1 MMFPVGKM
9 EYVAIC
15 TKTTRI
21 FSPLHSIQ
29 KQGIILSG
37 IGTNY
42 DKESE
47 IENKIEDIRKTVKS
61 YNDRFFEKSDM
72 REKKEHFRTVM
83 IYDYE
88 NGINEKS
95 KKYLS
100 DMIDSAPENGINFV
114 FFCDNPDDV
123 DNSVFGSK
131 TFIIKKNSS
140 LYNKNKLSLRYKENE
155 FIYDIGEV
163 ANKDVWESVIRK
175 MIPHIGERVDDIF
188 TVEDLLPDI
197 KDANSYFNGGDT
209 TDGIVV
215 PIAFLGTEPFDFVIG
230 KSAGDDTRHFTLIKG
245 VTGSGKTELLH
256 AIMISIM
263 YKYLPTEVQFCM
275 YICMM
280 ITDMTI

>member
-1 MMFPVGKM
+1 
-9 EYVAIC
+9 
-15 TKTTRI
+15 
-21 FSPLHSIQ
+21 
-29 KQGIILSG
+29 
-37 IGTNY
+37 
-42 DKESE
+42 
-47 IENKIEDIRKTVKS
+47 
-61 YNDRFFEKSDM
+61 
-72 REKKEHFRTVM
+72 
-83 IYDYE
+83 
-88 NGINEKS
+88 
-95 KKYLS
+95 
-100 DMIDSAPENGINFV
+100 MIDSAPENGINFV

-215 PIAFLGTEPFDFVIG
+215 PIAF
-230 KSAGDDTRHFTLIKG
+230 
-245 VTGSGKTELLH
+245 
-256 AIMISIM
+256 
-263 YKYLPTEVQFCM
+263 
-275 YICMM
+275 
-280 ITDMTI
+280 

>member
-1 MMFPVGKM
+1 M
-9 EYVAIC
+9 
-15 TKTTRI
+15 
-21 FSPLHSIQ
+21 
-29 KQGIILSG
+29 
-37 IGTNY
+37 
-42 DKESE
+42 
-47 IENKIEDIRKTVKS
+47 
-61 YNDRFFEKSDM
+61 
-72 REKKEHFRTVM
+72 
-83 IYDYE
+83 
-88 NGINEKS
+88 
-95 KKYLS
+95 
-100 DMIDSAPENGINFV
+100 
-114 FFCDNPDDV
+114 
-123 DNSVFGSK
+123 
-131 TFIIKKNSS
+131 
-140 LYNKNKLSLRYKENE
+140 YKRQE

-275 YICMM
+275 MDYKEGVGANHFTGSPYLRSIVKQGDRVAGRKELAAIVEEMNRRYRM
-280 ITDMTI
+280 FESEIGEDGRKIDKIYAYRKKTGKTVSDKLRQ